1 MTVSNRVIQKAE
13 DEEGYLTGDAE
24 LRRIAE
30 LRHRWM
36 LDYNSAVSEAFE
48 EEKETG
54 IAEEIAEGRA
64 EEKKEMIIAMF
75 KNGFKISEIAKV
87 TDLSTY
93 KIRKIKEELK

>member
-1 MTVSNRVIQKAE
+1 MTVSNRIIQKAE

-48 EEKETG
+48 EGERRGMAK
-54 IAEEIAEGRA
+54 
-64 EEKKEMIIAMF
+64 AML
-75 KNGFKISEIAKV
+75 KRGFKISEIAKV
-87 TDLSTY
+87 TSLSVDE
-93 KIRKIKEELK
+93 IRKIKESLGSV